1 MYQSLY
7 KKYRPRL
14 FDNIVGQEKVVE
26 VLKNQIKNDRT
37 GHAYLFTGVRGT
49 GKTSIAKIMA
59 QAVNCPNL
67 KDGNPCNECKICKS
81 ILEGNN
87 TDIIEMDA
95 ASNNGVDDIRS
106 IKDEISFL
114 PTSSKYRV
122 YIIDEVHMLSMGAFN
137 ALLKTLEEPPSHV
150 KFILATTE
158 PQKLPATIIS
168 RCQRFE
174 FIKIDEEK
182 IYGLLKKIAVE
193 MNIKIEDNALKLIS
207 ILARGSARDGI
218 SILESIS
225 NLSGEIKVKDVRN
238 IIGMPETKII
248 IDVFKNILLSDSKT
262 LIKNINLLFN
272 EGKEPITILTEL
284 LNVITACYLE
294 ESTTLSTYDEE
305 ERQMISKYFNLD
317 KIEVYKIIKDI
328 LNIISD
334 AKYVEDKKIIVLSG
348 ILEILEKNRNNKY
361 LSNSVKNIENINV
374 ENVLAKT
381 LKEDVKVENKKET
394 ILEENIETDKVINTQ
409 KEETEEK
416 IKENGSILKEER
428 VDISIESKK
437 DELEKAKENKEKIK
451 KEEKSKKHQEETK
464 LEKNI
469 KVLDTLTFRKYM
481 IQMQNAKMFVALSN
495 AKIILENN
503 ENLKV
508 VLTNESNPDNLE
520 ILNKKE
526 ALDLISKVAEKI
538 VNKKVKVEY
547 VF

>member
-348 ILEILEKNRNNKY
+348 MLEILEKNRNNKY

-437 DELEKAKENKEKIK
+437 DELEKAKENKEKINE
-451 KEEKSKKHQEETK
+451 EEKNKKNQEETK

-503 ENLKV
+503 EILKV

-538 VNKKVKVEY
+538 LNKKVKVEY

>member
-361 LSNSVKNIENINV
+361 LVNSVKNIENINV
-374 ENVLAKT
+374 ENVLSKT
-381 LKEDVKVENKKET
+381 LKEDVEIENKKE
-394 ILEENIETDKVINTQ
+394 IIEEEKRETDKVINIQKEEKRETDKVINTQ
-409 KEETEEK
+409 KEEK
-416 IKENGSILKEER
+416 
-428 VDISIESKK
+428 VDISIENKK
-437 DELEKAKENKEKIK
+437 SDLEQAKENKEKIN

>member
-67 KDGNPCNECKICKS
+67 KEGNPCNECKICKS

-248 IDVFKNILLSDSKT
+248 INVFKNILVSDSKT

-361 LSNSVKNIENINV
+361 LVNSVKNIENINV
-374 ENVLAKT
+374 ENVLEKT
-381 LKEDVKVENKKET
+381 LKEDVEVENKKE
-394 ILEENIETDKVINTQ
+394 IREEEKRETDKVRNTQ

-416 IKENGSILKEER
+416 RKENGSILKEER
-428 VDISIESKK
+428 VDINIENKK
-437 DELEKAKENKEKIK
+437 SNLEQAKENKEKIK
-451 KEEKSKKHQEETK
+451 KEEKNKKHQEETK

>member
-238 IIGMPETKII
+238 IIGMPETKMII
-248 IDVFKNILLSDSKT
+248 NVFKNILLSDSKT

-294 ESTTLSTYDEE
+294 ESVTLSTYDEE
-305 ERQMISKYFNLD
+305 ERKMIAKYFNLD

-334 AKYVEDKKIIVLSG
+334 AKYIEDKKIIVLSG

-361 LSNSVKNIENINV
+361 LVNSVKNIENINV

-381 LKEDVKVENKKET
+381 LKEDVETENKKEK
-394 ILEENIETDKVINTQ
+394 IVEERIETDKDINAQ
-409 KEETEEK
+409 KEEK
-416 IKENGSILKEER
+416 IDITIEN
-428 VDISIESKK
+428 KK
-437 DELEKAKENKEKIK
+437 GELEKVKENKEIIKEKISIV
-451 KEEKSKKHQEETK
+451 KEEKNREYQEETK
-464 LEKNI
+464 LKNNI

-508 VLTNESNPDNLE
+508 ILTNENNPDNLE

-538 VNKKVKVEY
+538 LNKKVKVEY

>member
-182 IYGLLKKIAVE
+182 IYGLLKKIVVE

-248 IDVFKNILLSDSKT
+248 INVFKNILLSDSKT

-361 LSNSVKNIENINV
+361 LVNSVKNIENINV
-374 ENVLAKT
+374 ENVLEKT
-381 LKEDVKVENKKET
+381 LKEDVEVENKKE
-394 ILEENIETDKVINTQ
+394 IREEEKRETDKVRNTQ

-416 IKENGSILKEER
+416 RKENGSILKEEK
-428 VDISIESKK
+428 VDINIENKK
-437 DELEKAKENKEKIK
+437 SDLEKAKENKEKIK
-451 KEEKSKKHQEETK
+451 KEEKNKKHQEETK

-503 ENLKV
+503 EILKV

-538 VNKKVKVEY
+538 LNKKVKVEY

>member
-248 IDVFKNILLSDSKT
+248 INVFKNILLSDSKT

-348 ILEILEKNRNNKY
+348 MLEILEKNRNNKY

-381 LKEDVKVENKKET
+381 LKEDVEIENKKE
-394 ILEENIETDKVINTQ
+394 IIEEEKRETDKVINTQ

-437 DELEKAKENKEKIK
+437 DELEKAKENKEKINE
-451 KEEKSKKHQEETK
+451 EEKNKKNQEETK

-503 ENLKV
+503 EILKV

-538 VNKKVKVEY
+538 LNKKVKVEY

>member
-67 KDGNPCNECKICKS
+67 KEGNPCNECKICKS

-361 LSNSVKNIENINV
+361 LVNSVKNIENINV
-374 ENVLAKT
+374 ENVLVKT
-381 LKEDVKVENKKET
+381 LKEDVEVENKKET
-394 ILEENIETDKVINTQ
+394 ILEESIETDKVINAQ

-416 IKENGSILKEER
+416 RKENGSILKEEK
-428 VDISIESKK
+428 VDINIENKK
-437 DELEKAKENKEKIK
+437 SDLEQAKENKEKIK
-451 KEEKSKKHQEETK
+451 KEEKNKKHQEETK

>member
-374 ENVLAKT
+374 ENVLVKT
-381 LKEDVKVENKKET
+381 LKEDVEVENKKET
-394 ILEENIETDKVINTQ
+394 ILEESIETDKVINAQ

-416 IKENGSILKEER
+416 RKENGSILKEEK
-428 VDISIESKK
+428 VDINIENKK
-437 DELEKAKENKEKIK
+437 SDLEQAKENKEKIK
-451 KEEKSKKHQEETK
+451 KEEKNKKHQEETK

>member
-248 IDVFKNILLSDSKT
+248 INVFKNILLSDSKT
-262 LIKNINLLFN
+262 LIKNVNLLFN

-361 LSNSVKNIENINV
+361 LVNSVKNIENINV
-374 ENVLAKT
+374 ENVLSKT
-381 LKEDVKVENKKET
+381 LKEDVEIENKKET
-394 ILEENIETDKVINTQ
+394 ILEESIETDKVINTQ

-416 IKENGSILKEER
+416 RKENGSILKEER
-428 VDISIESKK
+428 VDINIENKK
-437 DELEKAKENKEKIK
+437 SDLEQAKENKEKIK
-451 KEEKSKKHQEETK
+451 KEEKNKKHQEETK

-520 ILNKKE
+520 ILNKKD

-538 VNKKVKVEY
+538 LNKKVKVEY

>member
-248 IDVFKNILLSDSKT
+248 INVFKNILLSDSKT

-305 ERQMISKYFNLD
+305 ERKMIAKYFDLD

-361 LSNSVKNIENINV
+361 LVNSVKNIENINV
-374 ENVLAKT
+374 ENVLVKT
-381 LKEDVKVENKKET
+381 LNKDVGIENKKE
-394 ILEENIETDKVINTQ
+394 IREEEKRETDKVRNTQ

-416 IKENGSILKEER
+416 RKENGSILKKER
-428 VDISIESKK
+428 VDINIENKK
-437 DELEKAKENKEKIK
+437 SDLEQAKENKEKIK
-451 KEEKSKKHQEETK
+451 KEEKNKKHQEETK

-538 VNKKVKVEY
+538 LNKKVKVEY

>member
-248 IDVFKNILLSDSKT
+248 IKVFKNILLSDSKT
-262 LIKNINLLFN
+262 LIKNVNLLFN

-361 LSNSVKNIENINV
+361 LVNSVKNIENINV
-374 ENVLAKT
+374 ENVLSKT
-381 LKEDVKVENKKET
+381 LKEDVEIENKKE
-394 ILEENIETDKVINTQ
+394 IIEEEKRETDKVINIQKEEKRETDKVINTQ
-409 KEETEEK
+409 KEEK
-416 IKENGSILKEER
+416 
-428 VDISIESKK
+428 VDISIENKK
-437 DELEKAKENKEKIK
+437 SDLEQAKENKEKIN

>member
-248 IDVFKNILLSDSKT
+248 INVFKNILLSDSKT

-348 ILEILEKNRNNKY
+348 MLEILEKNRNNKY

-374 ENVLAKT
+374 ENVLVKT
-381 LKEDVKVENKKET
+381 LKEDVEVENKKE
-394 ILEENIETDKVINTQ
+394 IRE
-409 KEETEEK
+409 EEK
-416 IKENGSILKEER
+416 RKENGSILKEER
-428 VDISIESKK
+428 VDINIENKK
-437 DELEKAKENKEKIK
+437 SDLEQAKENKEKIK
-451 KEEKSKKHQEETK
+451 KEEKNKKHQEETK

-538 VNKKVKVEY
+538 LNKKVKVEY

>member
-248 IDVFKNILLSDSKT
+248 INVFKNILLSDSKT
-262 LIKNINLLFN
+262 LIKNVNLLFN

-381 LKEDVKVENKKET
+381 LKEDVEIENKKE
-394 ILEENIETDKVINTQ
+394 IIEEEKRETDKVINTQ

-416 IKENGSILKEER
+416 RKENGSILKEER

-437 DELEKAKENKEKIK
+437 DELEKAKENKEKIN

>member
-248 IDVFKNILLSDSKT
+248 INVFKNILLSDSKT
-262 LIKNINLLFN
+262 LIKNVNLLFN

-361 LSNSVKNIENINV
+361 LVNSVKNIENINV
-374 ENVLAKT
+374 ENVLEKT
-381 LKEDVKVENKKET
+381 LKEDVEVENKKE
-394 ILEENIETDKVINTQ
+394 IIEEEKRETDKVINIQKEEKRETDKVINTQ
-409 KEETEEK
+409 KEEK
-416 IKENGSILKEER
+416 
-428 VDISIESKK
+428 VDISIENKK
-437 DELEKAKENKEKIK
+437 SDLEQAKENKEKIN

>member
-59 QAVNCPNL
+59 QAVNCSNL

-150 KFILATTE
+150 KFILSTTE

-238 IIGMPETKII
+238 IIGIPETKII
-248 IDVFKNILLSDSKT
+248 INVFKNILLSDSKT

-348 ILEILEKNRNNKY
+348 MLEILEKNRNNKY

-374 ENVLAKT
+374 ENVLVKT
-381 LKEDVKVENKKET
+381 LNKDVGIEKKKET
-394 ILEENIETDKVINTQ
+394 ILEESIETDKVINTQ

-416 IKENGSILKEER
+416 RKENGSILKEEK
-428 VDISIESKK
+428 VDINIENKK
-437 DELEKAKENKEKIK
+437 SDLEQAKENKEKINE
-451 KEEKSKKHQEETK
+451 EEKNKKNQEETK

-503 ENLKV
+503 EILKV

-538 VNKKVKVEY
+538 LNKKVKVEY

>member
-59 QAVNCPNL
+59 QAINCLNL

-87 TDIIEMDA
+87 TDIMEMDA

-361 LSNSVKNIENINV
+361 LVNSVKNIENINV
-374 ENVLAKT
+374 ENVLVKT
-381 LKEDVKVENKKET
+381 LKEDVEVENKKET
-394 ILEENIETDKVINTQ
+394 ILEESIETDKVINTQ

-416 IKENGSILKEER
+416 RKENGSILKEEK
-428 VDISIESKK
+428 VDINIENKK
-437 DELEKAKENKEKIK
+437 SDLEQAKENKEKIK
-451 KEEKSKKHQEETK
+451 KEEKNKKHQEETK

-538 VNKKVKVEY
+538 LNKKVKVEY

>member
-67 KDGNPCNECKICKS
+67 KEGNPCNECKICKS

-106 IKDEISFL
+106 IKDEIRFL

-248 IDVFKNILLSDSKT
+248 INVFKNILVSDSKT

-361 LSNSVKNIENINV
+361 LVNSVKNIENINV
-374 ENVLAKT
+374 ENVLEKT
-381 LKEDVKVENKKET
+381 LKEDVEVENKKE
-394 ILEENIETDKVINTQ
+394 IREEEKRETDKVRNTQ

-416 IKENGSILKEER
+416 RKENGSILKEER
-428 VDISIESKK
+428 VDINIENKK
-437 DELEKAKENKEKIK
+437 SNLEQAKENKEKIK
-451 KEEKSKKHQEETK
+451 KEEKNKKHQEETK

>member
-59 QAVNCPNL
+59 QAVNCSNL

-305 ERQMISKYFNLD
+305 ERQMISKFFNLD

-348 ILEILEKNRNNKY
+348 MLEILEKNRNNKY

-381 LKEDVKVENKKET
+381 LKEDVEIENKKE
-394 ILEENIETDKVINTQ
+394 IIEEKRETDKVINTQ

-416 IKENGSILKEER
+416 IKENGSILKEEK
-428 VDISIESKK
+428 VDINIESKK
-437 DELEKAKENKEKIK
+437 DELEKAKENKEKINE
-451 KEEKSKKHQEETK
+451 EEKNKKNQEETK
-464 LEKNI
+464 LKNNI

-538 VNKKVKVEY
+538 LNKKVKVEY

>member
-248 IDVFKNILLSDSKT
+248 INVFKNILLSDSKT
-262 LIKNINLLFN
+262 LIKNVNLLFN

-284 LNVITACYLE
+284 LNIITACYLE

-361 LSNSVKNIENINV
+361 LVNSVKNIENINV

-381 LKEDVKVENKKET
+381 LKEDVEIENKKE
-394 ILEENIETDKVINTQ
+394 IIEEEKRETDKVINNQ

-416 IKENGSILKEER
+416 RKENGSILKEER

-437 DELEKAKENKEKIK
+437 DELEKAKENKEKIN

-503 ENLKV
+503 EILKV

-538 VNKKVKVEY
+538 INKKVKVEY

>member
-238 IIGMPETKII
+238 IIGMPETKMII
-248 IDVFKNILLSDSKT
+248 NVFKNILLSDSKT

-317 KIEVYKIIKDI
+317 KIEIYKIIKDI

-361 LSNSVKNIENINV
+361 LVNSVKNIENINV
-374 ENVLAKT
+374 ENVLEKT

-394 ILEENIETDKVINTQ
+394 ILEESIETDKVINTQ

-416 IKENGSILKEER
+416 RKENGSILKEER
-428 VDISIESKK
+428 VDINIENKK
-437 DELEKAKENKEKIK
+437 SDLEQAKENKEKIK
-451 KEEKSKKHQEETK
+451 KEEKNKKHQEETK

-520 ILNKKE
+520 ILNKKD

-538 VNKKVKVEY
+538 LNKKVKVEY

>member
-248 IDVFKNILLSDSKT
+248 INVFENILLSDSKT

-305 ERQMISKYFNLD
+305 ERQMISKFFNLD

-394 ILEENIETDKVINTQ
+394 ILEESIETDKVISTQ

-451 KEEKSKKHQEETK
+451 KEEKNKKHQEETK

-538 VNKKVKVEY
+538 LNKKVKVEY

>member
-59 QAVNCPNL
+59 QAVNCLNL

-305 ERQMISKYFNLD
+305 ERKMISKYFNLD

-348 ILEILEKNRNNKY
+348 MLEILEKNRNNKY

-374 ENVLAKT
+374 ENVLEKT
-381 LKEDVKVENKKET
+381 LKEDVEVENKKE
-394 ILEENIETDKVINTQ
+394 IREEEKRKTDKVRNTQ

-416 IKENGSILKEER
+416 RKENGSILKEER
-428 VDISIESKK
+428 VDINIENKK
-437 DELEKAKENKEKIK
+437 SDLEQAKENKEKIK
-451 KEEKSKKHQEETK
+451 KEEKNKKHQEETK

>member
-67 KDGNPCNECKICKS
+67 KEGNPCNECKICKS

-248 IDVFKNILLSDSKT
+248 INVFKNILLSDSKT

-361 LSNSVKNIENINV
+361 LVNSVKNIENINV
-374 ENVLAKT
+374 EYFLVKT
-381 LKEDVKVENKKET
+381 LKEYVEVENKKET
-394 ILEENIETDKVINTQ
+394 ILEESIETDKVINTQ

-416 IKENGSILKEER
+416 RKENGSILKEEK
-428 VDISIESKK
+428 VDINIENKK
-437 DELEKAKENKEKIK
+437 SDLEQAKENKEKIK
-451 KEEKSKKHQEETK
+451 KEEKNKKHQEETK

-538 VNKKVKVEY
+538 LNKKVKVEY

>member
-67 KDGNPCNECKICKS
+67 KEGNPCNECKICKS

-248 IDVFKNILLSDSKT
+248 INVFKNILLSDSKT

-361 LSNSVKNIENINV
+361 LVNSVKNIENINV
-374 ENVLAKT
+374 ENVLVKT
-381 LKEDVKVENKKET
+381 LKEDVEVENKKET
-394 ILEENIETDKVINTQ
+394 ILEESIETDKVINTQ

-416 IKENGSILKEER
+416 RKENGSILKEEK
-428 VDISIESKK
+428 VDIKIENKK
-437 DELEKAKENKEKIK
+437 SDLEQAKENKEKIK
-451 KEEKSKKHQEETK
+451 KEEKNKKHQEETK

-538 VNKKVKVEY
+538 LNKKVKVEY

>member
-49 GKTSIAKIMA
+49 GKTIIAKIMA
-59 QAVNCPNL
+59 QAVNCSNL

-182 IYGLLKKIAVE
+182 IYVLLKKIAEE

-248 IDVFKNILLSDSKT
+248 INVFKNILLSDSKT

-348 ILEILEKNRNNKY
+348 MLEILEKNRNNKY

-374 ENVLAKT
+374 ENVLVKT
-381 LKEDVKVENKKET
+381 LKEDVEVENKKET
-394 ILEENIETDKVINTQ
+394 ILEESIETDKVINAQ

-416 IKENGSILKEER
+416 RKENGSILKEEK
-428 VDISIESKK
+428 VDINIENKK
-437 DELEKAKENKEKIK
+437 SNLEQAKENKEKIK
-451 KEEKSKKHQEETK
+451 KEEKNKKHQEETK